1 MRPYRVV
8 DAFSAAPFRGNPV
21 AVVLQ
26 ADGLSDVEM
35 QAIAAWTNLSETT
48 FHLTP
53 TDAGADYRL
62 RIFTPR
68 SELPFA
74 GHPTVGSAH
83 ALIEAGVITPRGGL
97 VVQECAAGLIPVQ
110 RAGELLTLRLP
121 EPQFRDLS
129 APEAAEL
136 ADLLG
141 APLAPGSAPAVVD
154 VGPLWVVADLGSAAA
169 VTALT
174 PDLPRMAAYE
184 GAAGAGGVTV
194 FGRKPEGGIE
204 VRSFAP
210 SDGIAEDPVCG
221 SGNGAVAALRLRT
234 GELGEGARYMAT
246 QGRCVGR
253 DGEIAVHVEGG
264 RIFIGG
270 RAVTT
275 VTGQVAV

>member
-8 DAFSAAPFRGNPV
+8 DAFSAVPFRGNPV

-26 ADGLSDVEM
+26 ADGLSAAQM

-53 TDAGADYRL
+53 TEAGADYRL
-62 RIFTPR
+62 RIFTPN

-74 GHPTVGSAH
+74 GHPTIGSAH
-83 ALIEAGVITPRGGL
+83 ALIEAGLITPRDGL
-97 VVQECAAGLIPVQ
+97 VVQQCAAGLIPVRQ
-110 RAGELLTLRLP
+110 EGDQLTLRLP
-121 EPQFRDLS
+121 EPRFRDLT

-141 APLAPGSAPAVVD
+141 APLARGSAPAVVD
-154 VGPLWVVADLGSAAA
+154 VGPLWVVADLGTAAA

-174 PDLPRMAAYE
+174 PDLARMARFE
-184 GAAGAGGVTV
+184 SAAGAGGVTV
-194 FGRKPEGGIE
+194 FGHKPEGGIE
-204 VRSFAP
+204 VRSFVP
-210 SDGIAEDPVCG
+210 SDGVAEDPVCG
-221 SGNGAVAALRLRT
+221 SGNGAVAALRMRA
-234 GELGEGARYMAT
+234 GELGEGARYLAT

-253 DGEIAVHVEGG
+253 DGEIAVSVEGG

>member
-8 DAFSAAPFRGNPV
+8 DAFSAVPFRGNPV

-26 ADGLSDVEM
+26 ADGLSEAEM

-53 TDAGADYRL
+53 TDASADYRL

-68 SELPFA
+68 NELPFA
-74 GHPTVGSAH
+74 GHPTIGSAH
-83 ALIEAGVITPRGGL
+83 ALIEAGVITPRDGQ

-110 RAGELLTLRLP
+110 QAGELLTLRLP
-121 EPQFRDLS
+121 EPQFRDLT

-141 APLAPGSAPAVVD
+141 APLAPASAPAVVD
-154 VGPLWVVADLGSAAA
+154 VGPLWIVADLGTAAA

-174 PDLPRMAAYE
+174 PDLPRMATFE
-184 GAAGAGGVTV
+184 VAAGAGGVTV

-204 VRSFAP
+204 VRSFVPA
-210 SDGIAEDPVCG
+210 DGIGEDPVCG
-221 SGNGAVAALRLRT
+221 SGNGAVAALRLRR
-234 GELGEGARYMAT
+234 GGLGEGDRYLAT

-253 DGEIAVHVEGG
+253 DGEIAVHFEGR